1 MLRSL
6 DPTTGEPLRT
16 YDALAPDAL
25 DARLARAARA
35 FEHHRT
41 TSLAD
46 RAAKLRRVADALE
59 ANAHR
64 HAETMTREMG
74 KPVGQA
80 EAEAKK
86 CAWVCRYYADR
97 AAAFLADEPRTIDE
111 AHRTFVA
118 YEPLGPVLAVMPWNY
133 PYWQVFRFAAPA
145 VMAGN
150 VGLLKHAE
158 NVQGC
163 AEAIETLFLEAGF
176 AEGVFQNLPIELDA
190 VQGVIE
196 DGRVRAVTLTGSE
209 RAGRAV
215 ASQAGQALKPTVL
228 ELGGSDPFLVLADA
242 DLDRALDLAVT
253 ARMQNNGQSCIAAK
267 RFILERPIADAF
279 TERFVERVEAL
290 TLGDPMAPDT
300 DVGPMAREDLR
311 DGLHDQV
318 ERAVAQGAALL
329 TGGTVPDRPGFFYP
343 PTVLAGVTEGMVPF
357 EEELFGPVAA
367 LSVAEDVDD
376 AVRLANAT
384 RFGLSSAVFTEDR
397 AKGEAVARR
406 MHAGGAFVNQMSQ
419 SHPNL
424 PFGGIGDSGYGRE
437 LARQGIRAFVN
448 EKAIW
453 IE

>member
-1 MLRSL
+1 MLRSI
-6 DPTTGEPLRT
+6 DPATGTILQT
-16 YDALAPDAL
+16 YDALSGEAL
-25 DARLARAARA
+25 EACLDRAVQA
-35 FEHHRT
+35 FEAHRA
-41 TSLAD
+41 TSFEE
-46 RAAKLRRVADALE
+46 RAAKLHHIADRLGRNARV
-59 ANAHR
+59 

-74 KPVGQA
+74 KPVAQA
-80 EAEAKK
+80 EAEARK
-86 CAWVCRYYADR
+86 CAWVCRFYADR
-97 AAAFLADEPRTIDE
+97 AADFLADEPRTVDE
-111 AHRTFVA
+111 ADRAFVA
-118 YEPLGPVLAVMPWNY
+118 YEPLGPVLAVMPWNF

-163 AEAIETLFLEAGF
+163 AQAIEALFLDAGF
-176 AEGVFQNLPIELDA
+176 AEGVFQNLPIEVDA
-190 VQGVIE
+190 VKGVIE
-196 DGRVRAVTLTGSE
+196 DARVRAVTLTGSE

-228 ELGGSDPFLVLADA
+228 ELGGSDPFIVLADA
-242 DLDRALDLAVT
+242 DVDRTLDVAVQ

-279 TERFVERVEAL
+279 TERFVERVAAL
-290 TLGDPMAPDT
+290 TLGDPMDGGT
-300 DVGPMAREDLR
+300 DLGPMAREDLR

-318 ERAVAQGAALL
+318 WRTVAQGATLR

-343 PTVLAGVTEGMVPF
+343 ATVLSDVTEGMVPF

-367 LSVAEDVDD
+367 IIVAEDADD

-397 AKGEAVARR
+397 AKGEAIARR
-406 MHAGGAFVNQMSQ
+406 LRAGGAFVNQMSQ
-419 SHPNL
+419 SHPHL

-437 LARQGIRAFVN
+437 LGREGIRAFVN
-448 EKAIW
+448 AKTIW
-453 IE
+453 IQ

>member
-59 ANAHR
+59 ANAQR

-111 AHRTFVA
+111 AHRAFVA

-163 AEAIETLFLEAGF
+163 AETIEALFLEAGF
-176 AEGVFQNLPIELDA
+176 EEGVFQNLPIEVDA
-190 VQGVIE
+190 VRGVIADE
-196 DGRVRAVTLTGSE
+196 RIRAVTLTGSE

-215 ASQAGQALKPTVL
+215 
-228 ELGGSDPFLVLADA
+228 
-242 DLDRALDLAVT
+242 
-253 ARMQNNGQSCIAAK
+253 
-267 RFILERPIADAF
+267 
-279 TERFVERVEAL
+279 
-290 TLGDPMAPDT
+290 
-300 DVGPMAREDLR
+300 
-311 DGLHDQV
+311 
-318 ERAVAQGAALL
+318 
-329 TGGTVPDRPGFFYP
+329 
-343 PTVLAGVTEGMVPF
+343 
-357 EEELFGPVAA
+357 
-367 LSVAEDVDD
+367 
-376 AVRLANAT
+376 
-384 RFGLSSAVFTEDR
+384 
-397 AKGEAVARR
+397 
-406 MHAGGAFVNQMSQ
+406 
-419 SHPNL
+419 
-424 PFGGIGDSGYGRE
+424 
-437 LARQGIRAFVN
+437 
-448 EKAIW
+448 
-453 IE
+453 

>member
-1 MLRSL
+1 MLRSI
-6 DPTTGEPLRT
+6 DPNTGETLRT
-16 YDALAPDAL
+16 YDALTPDAL

-35 FEHHRT
+35 SEHHRT
-41 TSLAD
+41 TPLAD
-46 RAAKLRRVADALE
+46 RAMKLRRVADALE
-59 ANAHR
+59 ASVHR

-86 CAWVCRYYADR
+86 CAWVCRYYADH
-97 AAAFLADEPRTIDE
+97 AAAFLADEPRPIDG
-111 AHRTFVA
+111 AHRAFVA

-163 AEAIETLFLEAGF
+163 AEAIEALFLEAGF
-176 AEGVFQNLPIELDA
+176 AEGVFHNLPLEVDA
-190 VQGVIE
+190 VRGVIE
-196 DGRVRAVTLTGSE
+196 DRRVRAVTLTGSE

-228 ELGGSDPFLVLADA
+228 ELGGSDPFIVLGDA

-290 TLGDPMAPDT
+290 TLGDPMDAAT

-318 ERAVAQGAALL
+318 ERAVAKGATRL
-329 TGGTVPDRPGFFYP
+329 TGGTVPDRSGFFYP

-406 MHAGGAFVNQMSQ
+406 MHAGGAFVNQMSR

-448 EKAIW
+448 EKTIW

>member
-1 MLRSL
+1 MLRSI
-6 DPTTGEPLRT
+6 DPNTGKPLRT
-16 YDALAPDAL
+16 YEALAPGAL
-25 DARLARAARA
+25 DARLAQAARA
-35 FEHHRT
+35 FERHRAT
-41 TSLAD
+41 TFAD
-46 RAAKLRRVADALE
+46 RAAKLRRVAEALE
-59 ANAHR
+59 RDARR

-74 KPVGQA
+74 KPIGQA
-80 EAEAKK
+80 EAEARK

-97 AAAFLADEPRTIDE
+97 AAAFLADEPRAIDE
-111 AHRTFVA
+111 AARAFVA
-118 YEPLGPVLAVMPWNY
+118 YEPLGPVLAVMPWNF
-133 PYWQVFRFAAPA
+133 PYWQVLRFAAPA

-163 AEAIETLFLEAGF
+163 AETIEALFLEAGF
-176 AEGVFQNLPIELDA
+176 EEGVFQNLPIEVDA
-190 VQGVIE
+190 VRGVIADE
-196 DGRVRAVTLTGSE
+196 RIRAVTLTGSE

-228 ELGGSDPFLVLADA
+228 ELGGTDPFIVLADA

-279 TERFVERVEAL
+279 TARFVERVRAL
-290 TLGDPMAPDT
+290 TLGDPMDPAT
-300 DVGPMAREDLR
+300 DLGPMARADLR

-318 ERAVAQGAALL
+318 ERAVAQGAARL
-329 TGGTVPDRPGFFYP
+329 TGGTLPDRPGFFYP
-343 PTVLAGVTEGMVPF
+343 PTVLAGVSEGMVPF

-367 LSVAEDVDD
+367 FTVAEDADD

-384 RFGLSSAVFTEDR
+384 RFGLSGVVVTEDR
-397 AKGEAVARR
+397 AQGEAIARR
-406 MHAGGAFVNQMSQ
+406 LRAGGAFVNQMSQ

-437 LARQGIRAFVN
+437 LARHGLHAFVN
-448 EKAIW
+448 VKTVW
-453 IE
+453 MQ